1 MVDTYPH
8 NWLSQEEPR
17 DYRKDIKQI
26 DDGLIGIQITK
37 ENAKDISKIWEA
49 LKSVPAPKKGVVWHT
64 HIQVCQIPLTKLQE
78 PQVLTRSK
86 TATLF
91 ELDCILHRAAKLT
104 DRNFT
109 IILPSDEEGNL
120 LLDESIDHYKEE
132 IIKTINQIKTEEL

>member
-1 MVDTYPH
+1 MDSVQCLTHTETEKQKLNTKVNPNKLTFWQFVGVDFSFI
-8 NWLSQEEPR
+8 L
-17 DYRKDIKQI
+17 
-26 DDGLIGIQITK
+26 
-37 ENAKDISKIWEA
+37 
-49 LKSVPAPKKGVVWHT
+49 WHT

-109 IILPSDEEGNL
+109 IFPPSDSDGNL
-120 LLDESIDHYKEE
+120 LVDETIEYYKKE
-132 IIKTINQIKTEEL
+132 IIKTINQIKTESQNDL